1 MVVQVVSYDW
11 YNHNLQRQFTKG
23 TITIKYQ
30 IQYLIENFG
39 SSGINLTKQ

>member
-11 YNHNLQRQFTKG
+11 YNRNLQRHFTKG

-39 SSGINLTKQ
+39 SSGINLAK